1 MSDKIYASP
10 HKQEIYASPHKQ
22 EISSISDKATFTKK
36 SAAGKGDVP
45 RNISQKFRD
54 NYEQINWHHGD
65 VRPEYTFLEPLSKE
79 GLAKEIEKQDNRIIM
94 IRKLRK
100 K

>member
-1 MSDKIYASP
+1 MNDEIYATTD
-10 HKQEIYASPHKQ
+10 KQEIYATT
-22 EISSISDKATFTKK
+22 DKSTFTKK
-36 SAAGKGDVP
+36 STAGKGDVP
-45 RNISQKFRD
+45 RNISQKFREHYD
-54 NYEQINWHHGD
+54 QIDWHHGS

-79 GLAKEIEKQDNRIIM
+79 ELAKEIEKRDNGIIM